1 MLLNIQGIGG
11 LIAVVAVM
19 LIVLLL
25 YFTIGLKQENAYKSK
40 KRRAIMKKAND
51 MKFNTVEE
59 LDSYVEKELQKEL
72 FGDTVEPHLSRKERK
87 LEKRMAKAAKKEE
100 KRNKKAEKKAVK
112 NSNETANVY
121 YVENGKSVAEETPK
135 TFVAKEQPAAEPEKA
150 DEQNVW
156 DKGMSELAAEI
167 NTDDI
172 QQLINQNSEQTV
184 AKEKTVTEADLE
196 KQFADL
202 NEDDKAEKI
211 ADMLLAAL
219 EKEESG
225 EPVLDDK
232 KVAYAETPTKAVDK
246 KADVV
251 KKIIKKP
258 ASNVTYIPKDPII
271 DESDADVDGNQISLG
286 QIKELLKSAALG
298 PDTEEFSLNR
308 DTSSGDIDSA
318 TPYVHSIPRILNTKE
333 AIAVSKNAPKVTTF
347 YPDGKVVRD
356 NRLMTKNSF
365 YDEKEENKKPVKEEV
380 EVIDGKLLAEDEKTN
395 SVAEE
400 AEVKATEKTEAVAET
415 EPEIVKEKTDVE
427 VIPEEKAESK
437 GEEAE
442 NDLAIDLPISVET
455 AEATKDVVV
464 EAERVNEIPVAETAE
479 MDIDLPVG
487 EESEMA
493 ETETDEVL
501 EDVENAPT
509 KEEANQEIEAS
520 EDTVVLPIGDVK
532 KAVAAAV
539 VAETLVEE
547 TSQEKSTENDIMMPE
562 KPKAFGY
569 KMAWLAIPNMG
580 SAEVLKALDLKN
592 IAPANWTSGLNI
604 AYQEQNTVFVTP
616 NIHGWTL
623 VVGRALWNRIDLNQP
638 IEKMSWLQKLADSF
652 LEVFYFTSMSELNS
666 NGWLYL
672 KDGRLIRAYGYSGEL
687 DEVMWNFGPMS
698 REEHSIIQGFAM
710 GKTKV
715 VPTEKDVLALAAS
728 WSVDTTFT
736 NDNSRPDIGF
746 VGRF

>member
-219 EKEESG
+219 EKEESD
-225 EPVLDDK
+225 ESVLDDK

-400 AEVKATEKTEAVAET
+400 VKVTENNEAVEKAVEIAE
-415 EPEIVKEKTDVE
+415 EKPV
-427 VIPEEKAESK
+427 VEEKAENK
-437 GEEAE
+437 TEEAE

-532 KAVAAAV
+532 KAVA
-539 VAETLVEE
+539 ETLAEE

-592 IAPANWTSGLNI
+592 IAPANWTSGLST